1 MSKFYILLIVA
12 ISTFLPL
19 HLESGEPNAV
29 TPSEAAAGWVNLFD
43 GESPR
48 GWRGYKKDGFPT
60 QGWSVE
66 DGWLRVIK
74 AGGGGDIVTIDRFDD
89 FILELEW
96 KSAEG
101 ANSGIMYLTN
111 ENNYAPYQSAP
122 EYQLLDSSVKTNPS
136 ESAGSLFGLYAPT
149 NKKQNPAGEIN
160 HTRIVHCAG
169 YVEHWLNGVRV
180 LTAEIGSIDWNHR
193 VKNSKFAAW
202 KDFGTVK
209 KGHICLQD
217 HNDSDLWFRSIKIRE
232 IPATERWRFT
242 GEGELLFNGRNLDGW
257 DSFPY
262 KLAESSDG
270 NQKESVELVY
280 AVSMENV
287 APENHSTALQQT
299 SEAIAKRIKDSGFST
314 AEVDHQADNQLRIL
328 LPNCT
333 QAERDQIKQ
342 LIRQNGRISFHLV
355 ASESDQSDANIAK
368 AEKDYLEY
376 ENAQKIYQGLSKE
389 ERAATPEPALP
400 DLIVVERPDPE
411 STVAARNI
419 VLANTPKK
427 SLRLPIFNQVQP
439 TTNAF
444 GQPALGI
451 ELAEK
456 SARQM
461 GELTENHVNEELAV
475 VIDGKAKLIATIN
488 ARISNQMV
496 VDSDLFTHKE
506 VQNLANLFHSS
517 PTPSNL
523 FLIHE
528 RKVEEPAMNKDSVW
542 SVKDGILTCK
552 GTPAGYI
559 YTQKDYQDFVL
570 ELDWR
575 WDPVTKKEGNSGV
588 LFRKIGEH
596 KVWPRSIEAQ
606 LMSKNAGDFWNIDKF
621 VMTADPDR
629 TNGRNTKKTE
639 MAEYPVGEWN
649 RYEIHCIGGDVT
661 LIVNGKVVNKATG
674 CEQVAGPICLQ
685 SEGTPI
691 QFRDIRIHAP

>member
-1 MSKFYILLIVA
+1 MSKFHILLIVA

-74 AGGGGDIVTIDRFDD
+74 AGGGGDIVTIDQFDD

-111 ENNYAPYQSAP
+111 EDNYAPYQSAP

-193 VKNSKFAAW
+193 VKNSKFDAW

-257 DSFPY
+257 DAF
-262 KLAESSDG
+262 LNG
-270 NQKESVELVY
+270 
-280 AVSMENV
+280 
-287 APENHSTALQQT
+287 
-299 SEAIAKRIKDSGFST
+299 SETKD
-314 AEVDHQADNQLRIL
+314 Q
-328 LPNCT
+328 
-333 QAERDQIKQ
+333 
-342 LIRQNGRISFHLV
+342 
-355 ASESDQSDANIAK
+355 
-368 AEKDYLEY
+368 
-376 ENAQKIYQGLSKE
+376 
-389 ERAATPEPALP
+389 
-400 DLIVVERPDPE
+400 
-411 STVAARNI
+411 
-419 VLANTPKK
+419 
-427 SLRLPIFNQVQP
+427 
-439 TTNAF
+439 
-444 GQPALGI
+444 
-451 ELAEK
+451 
-456 SARQM
+456 
-461 GELTENHVNEELAV
+461 
-475 VIDGKAKLIATIN
+475 
-488 ARISNQMV
+488 
-496 VDSDLFTHKE
+496 
-506 VQNLANLFHSS
+506 
-517 PTPSNL
+517 
-523 FLIHE
+523 
-528 RKVEEPAMNKDSVW
+528 VW

-606 LMSKNAGDFWNIDKF
+606 LMSKNAGDFWNIGEF
-621 VMTADPDR
+621 VMTTDPDR

-639 MAEYPVGEWN
+639 MAEYPVAEWN
-649 RYEIHCIGGDVT
+649 HDEIHCIGGDVT
-661 LIVNGKVVNKATG
+661 LIINGKVVNKATG